1 MEEEN
6 AALDIHRDLF
16 FHIFIGIMM
25 EKFLKICMFKG
36 DVLAAVNCCK
46 LVNNQYRV
54 FIFIYG
60 KVTS

>member
-46 LVNNQYRV
+46 
-54 FIFIYG
+54 F
-60 KVTS
+60 